1 MTINDFSA
9 ILDVVYERYNEQY
22 NLAKDQYHMTKDQK
36 DFSEMFK
43 AAGGIMAIVDIQQ
56 EMATSLAKELEDKQN
71 EVKKL
76 LKKGFFA
83 EILKEGS

>member
-9 ILDVVYERYNEQY
+9 ILDVVYERYNEKF
-22 NLAKDQYHMTKDQK
+22 NLAKDQK
-36 DFSEMFK
+36 DFSEMLK

-56 EMATSLAKELEDKQN
+56 EMTICLTKELEDKQN
-71 EVKKL
+71 ELKKL
-76 LKKGFFA
+76 LKEDSFA